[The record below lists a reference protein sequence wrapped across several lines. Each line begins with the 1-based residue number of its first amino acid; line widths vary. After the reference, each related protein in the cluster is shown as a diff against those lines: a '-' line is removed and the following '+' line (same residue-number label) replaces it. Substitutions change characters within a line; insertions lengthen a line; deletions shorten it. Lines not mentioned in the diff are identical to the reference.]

1 MEDKNRVT
9 AILEIGSTGIRLLT
23 AEIKNNDD
31 WHILDRASKPI
42 SLGWDVF
49 TSGHVSRE
57 SFLECL
63 MVLQDF
69 NELIRG
75 WGVEERDIHVIA
87 TSAIRAAKNR
97 DMIVDRIQQ
106 ETGFHVTI
114 VEGIEENR
122 LMYLAVRYALKNDLS
137 LFWRVNSCI
146 IEVGGGSTEI
156 MLLRRWKVAAAHSV
170 RLGTI
175 LVDQQARL
183 AMGSRIFQERYIQE
197 NVRNTSETLKS
208 EMDLNYVRSF
218 VAIGGDARLVAAH
231 IGKEFN
237 ENAWIIE
244 RAEFIKFYDRIKNYT
259 VEECVQKFQMPYADA
274 ESFITAILIYKLF
287 LEKTVASKIV
297 VPNVSIREGFLIN
310 LTSRV
315 GSELQDEF
323 FSQVIASAMNLGRK
337 YHYDEAHNRHVA
349 KFSLA
354 IFDALVNEHGMGPR
368 ERMLLEV
375 AATLHDVGMFVRGSG
390 HHKHGQY
397 IVSNSEIFGIHG
409 DELAIVANIIGYHR
423 GAAPEPTDFEYMA
436 LQREERILVLKM
448 TSILR
453 AADALDR
460 GHSQQIKKISVER
473 KADAVFISA
482 EGAYDLSL
490 ERLGLEEK
498 GNMFQDVF
506 GYKIL
511 LTQAG

>member
-1 MEDKNRVT
+1 MESKDRVV
-9 AILEIGSTGIRLLT
+9 AILEIGSTGIRLLV
-23 AEIKNNDD
+23 AEINGNDN

-75 WGVEERDIHVIA
+75 WGVTEKDIHVIA
-87 TSAIRAAKNR
+87 TSAIRVAKNR

-106 ETGFHVTI
+106 KTGFRVVI

-122 LMYLAVRYALKNDLS
+122 LMYLAVRYALRNDLS
-137 LFWRVNSCI
+137 LFWKTNSCI

-175 LVDQQARL
+175 LVDQQSRL
-183 AMGSRIFQERYIQE
+183 AMGSPIFHERYIQE
-197 NVRNTSETLKS
+197 SVRNTSETLKS

-218 VAIGGDARLVAAH
+218 VAIGGDARIVAAH
-231 IGKEFN
+231 VGKKFN
-237 ENAWIIE
+237 ENTWIIE
-244 RAEFIKFYDRIKNYT
+244 RSDFIKFYDRVKTYS

-274 ESFITAILIYKLF
+274 EGFITAILIYKLF

-297 VPNVSIREGFLIN
+297 VPNVSIREGLLIN
-310 LTSRV
+310 LASQV

-323 FSQVIASAMNLGRK
+323 FSQIIASAMNLGRK

-349 KFSLA
+349 KFALT
-354 IFDALVNEHGMGPR
+354 IFDGLINEHGMDSR
-368 ERMLLEV
+368 DRMLMEV
-375 AATLHDVGMFVRGSG
+375 AATLHDIGMFLRSSG

-397 IVSNSEIFGIHG
+397 IVAHSEIFGLHG
-409 DELAIVANIIGYHR
+409 DELAIVANVIGHHR
-423 GAAPEPTDFEYMA
+423 GESPQSTDFEYMA

-453 AADALDR
+453 VADVLDR
-460 GHSQQIKKISVER
+460 GHSQQIKKITVE
-473 KADAVFISA
+473 KMADTVTIVA
-482 EGAYDLSL
+482 EGAYDLSI

-498 GNMFQDVF
+498 GDMFQDVF
-506 GYKIL
+506 GYKIN
-511 LTQAG
+511 LTHAG